1 MHYNLLFYFAI
12 SLLLSTIVQLLFF
25 KLSHRRGLFIDDH
38 ESDQPQKFH
47 RSPTPRVGGV
57 GIFISCLLFALLSK
71 TGFLLLLSAIPAFLA
86 GLFEDVYL
94 NLSPNKRLLI
104 MIASGILPALLLGTV
119 VTNFG
124 LFTVPYWCG
133 FIICFVAILGL
144 INGANMIDGFNGLL
158 AGTSLIIFGAFA
170 YMSFLFKDHELL
182 IINTILIGALI
193 GFLFFNYPKGNIFM
207 GDGGAY
213 LLGFFMAVIAM
224 LMVSRHSAI
233 NPFFVLLCIS
243 YPVMEVVFSFTRKGL
258 IHHASP
264 FQPDRN
270 HLHMLVNRYL
280 VKRQNSKTILI
291 IAPVIF
297 IYNLLAIHYYENQ
310 PILILLI
317 CSFILLY
324 LFSYYFLLR
333 HQQKVENRKGHFFN
347 EILQKIKI
355 KRK

>member
-1 MHYNLLFYFAI
+1 MHYHLLIYFII

-25 KLSHRRGLFIDDH
+25 KLSHRRGLFIDNH
-38 ESDQPQKFH
+38 ESDQPHKFH

-71 TGFLLLLSAIPAFLA
+71 MGFLLLLSAVPAFLA

-104 MIASGILPALLLGTV
+104 MIASGILPAFLFSAV
-119 VTNFG
+119 ITNFG

-133 FIICFVAILGL
+133 SIICFVAILGL

-182 IINTILIGALI
+182 AINAVLIAALL

-213 LLGFFMAVIAM
+213 LLGFFMAVISM
-224 LMVSRHSAI
+224 LLVNRHSAI
-233 NPFFVLLCIS
+233 NPFFVLACIS
-243 YPVMEVVFSFTRKGL
+243 YPVMEVIFSFIRKGL
-258 IHHASP
+258 INHASP

-270 HLHMLVNRYL
+270 HLHMLVNRYI
-280 VKRQNSKTILI
+280 VKEHNSKTILVL
-291 IAPVIF
+291 APFIF
-297 IYNLLAIHYYENQ
+297 IYNLIAIKNYQ
-310 PILILLI
+310 DQKVLILLI
-317 CSFILLY
+317 VSFILLY
-324 LFSYYFLLR
+324 LFSYFFLLKY
-333 HQQKVENRKGHFFN
+333 QQKIEKEV
-347 EILQKIKI
+347 
-355 KRK
+355 